1 MKKFTALF
9 LALVMSFALAVPAGA
24 AEAKAATDV
33 LPAGELDG
41 SIVILHTN
49 DVHGN
54 IEGYAAV
61 AALKS
66 AYQEAG
72 ASVILMDAGDYTQG
86 DPGVN
91 LSQGATAIELMNL
104 AGYDI
109 ATLGNHEFDYG
120 YENLKT
126 ILKDASFPVVAANVL
141 YDDES
146 AFQDAHIFDT
156 EDGVS
161 VGVFGLDT
169 PETATKSHP
178 AKIQGVTF
186 MAGQTLFETAQAQVD
201 MLKNEGCDYVI
212 CLGHLGIDAE
222 SVGNRSVDLLENVTG
237 IDVFIDGHSHSTLD
251 DIITAG
257 YSQVGDT
264 LLTST
269 GTKLANVGV
278 IEIDAE
284 GNINATSI
292 PLDEET
298 PDILQTYESYQT
310 VATRTAAIRA
320 EIEADYGV
328 VFASTEVNLDGEK
341 ANVRAMETN
350 LGDLITDAMLWA
362 ANDLGEP
369 VDAAIANG
377 GGIRAS
383 IPAGD
388 ITKKDINTVL
398 PFGNTLYMVEVT
410 GAELLEALEAS
421 TYCTPETVGGFPQ
434 VAGITY
440 TIDTGKDFVS
450 TELYPDSTYGKPAS
464 INRVSIQT
472 VGGAAFD
479 VNETY
484 TVVTNDFLGAGG
496 DTYYAFAASP
506 IGYDLGVPLDE
517 VVMDYIT
524 TELNGTITAEAY
536 GETAGRITI
545 ADSVLPGPETG
556 FVDVAPGAW
565 YAEPVAWAV
574 ENGITTGTSD
584 TTFGPGDSCTRA
596 QMVTFLW
603 RCAGEPAPTTEV
615 SPFTDVTP
623 GAWYYDAVLWA
634 AENQVVN
641 GLTATTFG
649 PDVTVIR
656 EQVATILFRYAQAQG
671 ADVSVG
677 EDTNILSYTD
687 AESISEYAIPA
698 MQWACGAGILEGA
711 DGKLMPKDDCTR
723 AQIVTILFRADSS
736 QLF

>member
-524 TELNGTITAEAY
+524 AELNGTITAEAY